1 MGVNPTDM
9 FCLPPRTVGFVR
21 SVTAVSFLIIM
32 MGQPWWVLGDD
43 PQERSVCRVQLCMCG
58 LELSGWPLS
67 SNVMTR
73 MPGSS
78 GCTKVLPTGQS

>member
-1 MGVNPTDM
+1 MPRAVVHVHV
-9 FCLPPRTVGFVR
+9 LPRLLPSSTWKGTPFGHQR
-21 SVTAVSFLIIM
+21 
-32 MGQPWWVLGDD
+32 
-43 PQERSVCRVQLCMCG
+43 LCGMRG